1 MVNDEPQDDSSQ
13 QGEFVESITLASL
26 LENPDPDFDVVV
38 ERRSRDMP
46 ERIERGIDRSRPVPP
61 KPENNQA

>member
-1 MVNDEPQDDSSQ
+1 MVIDEPQNDSSQ

-38 ERRSRDMP
+38 AKFSKEMP
-46 ERIERGIDRSRPVPP
+46 GGIERAPGETRPAPP
-61 KPENNQA
+61 KTENGQP